1 MHFLFGNGGFYA
13 NLVGLLCGLIV
24 VISDLTYY
32 VKGQRSTQWSDGD
45 LRLVGGRT
53 EYEGTVLIFHWSR
66 WGAICDDYWDIRDAN
81 VVCNELGFAGA
92 KEAPRRS
99 RFGKGRR
106 RVWLSGLRCR
116 GNEQHLTM
124 CYSRGWGTS
133 IRRCTDY
140 KSSAG
145 VVCNQRTRHNHHR
158 EESNLS
164 NDQASP
170 SVPEREERPGLTDET
185 QMSTKR
191 PRTTTRKP
199 PATTKKTTTTTTK
212 PTTTTR
218 KTTTSRP
225 TTPPTTQTTTVTT
238 TTSKPTTTTTPS
250 TTTKP
255 TTSTTKKVTT
265 KRTTTTAKP
274 KTDSPPTTTP
284 RVYNQWVYNQEMW
297 RWYFYRRDGSVI
309 TSRPDARYYNQRNTT
324 TSSTT
329 TTTTTTRRPPPLPL
343 DNSIYDNNR
352 HDDAYNSI
360 DNNPLFNT
368 VGGENE
374 NELLQDI
381 RRHPSS
387 GQSIKEGYVQDAPL
401 EFSDDD
407 IDNVIEPITTLAPA
421 APQVTAPSYS
431 EFRLAGG
438 RDYRGYKEGR
448 LEVRLAG
455 SDVWGVVCG
464 DAWNFRSAIVTCR
477 HFGDGYARTAHKT
490 NHYGGSN
497 MDKVLAEIVCTGREE
512 RLEDCRFLTTEMT
525 PGKAACSNAQSV
537 AGVICDTRLPDLQP
551 DLKAVQESAFLS
563 DRYLYYLQCAYEEGC
578 LSSTANDMYGTNSW
592 QYAKRRLLHFS
603 TIAKNIGKADFRPDV
618 DRSQWEWHACHQHY
632 HSMEAF
638 SHYDIIDSH
647 GNQIA
652 EGHKASFCLEDSACE
667 RGVNP
672 KYNCNGFGHQGI
684 SVGCQDSYLADID
697 CQWIDVTDVK
707 PGMYTL
713 KIELNPNMNVPE
725 ISYENN
731 VARCNLYFNSIQ
743 ARVYNCSM
751 DSLL

>member
-1 MHFLFGNGGFYA
+1 
-13 NLVGLLCGLIV
+13 
-24 VISDLTYY
+24 
-32 VKGQRSTQWSDGD
+32 
-45 LRLVGGRT
+45 
-53 EYEGTVLIFHWSR
+53 
-66 WGAICDDYWDIRDAN
+66 
-81 VVCNELGFAGA
+81 
-92 KEAPRRS
+92 
-99 RFGKGRR
+99 
-106 RVWLSGLRCR
+106 
-116 GNEQHLTM
+116 M

-309 TSRPDARYYNQRNTT
+309 TSRPDA
-324 TSSTT
+324 
-329 TTTTTTRRPPPLPL
+329 
-343 DNSIYDNNR
+343 
-352 HDDAYNSI
+352 
-360 DNNPLFNT
+360 
-368 VGGENE
+368 
-374 NELLQDI
+374 
-381 RRHPSS
+381 
-387 GQSIKEGYVQDAPL
+387 SIKEGYVQDAPL

-537 AGVICDTRLPDLQP
+537 AGVICDT
-551 DLKAVQESAFLS
+551 
-563 DRYLYYLQCAYEEGC
+563 
-578 LSSTANDMYGTNSW
+578 SW

-618 DRSQWEWHACHQHY
+618 DRSQWEWHACHQLAWEPDCGGPQGEFL
-632 HSMEAF
+632 SRGF
-638 SHYDIIDSH
+638 RLR
-647 GNQIA
+647 
-652 EGHKASFCLEDSACE
+652 EG
-667 RGVNP
+667 R
-672 KYNCNGFGHQGI
+672 I

-713 KIELNPNMNVPE
+713 K
-725 ISYENN
+725 
-731 VARCNLYFNSIQ
+731 
-743 ARVYNCSM
+743 
-751 DSLL
+751 